1 MLYKLEARPR
11 TLTVGRLFNLGSWE
25 RMLSPTATDVSE
37 PVTALRG
44 FQFPPVS
51 AGGIMSLHG
60 PIFTV
65 NLNNRTSAKHDSTAV
80 SENVCRS
87 RSRSGTIRVTLILA
101 TLTLEPVT
109 QGIKLE
115 GAEFFHHMP
124 KGCRA
129 LYNPAKTFRYP
140 APVT

>member
-1 MLYKLEARPR
+1 M
-11 TLTVGRLFNLGSWE
+11 TGVGVG
-25 RMLSPTATDVSE
+25 TATDVSE

-44 FQFPPVS
+44 LQFPPIS
-51 AGGIMSLHG
+51 AGGIMSLHLKLKTHG